1 MATRPKVTDWLDD
14 EYKLTLLKG
23 WARNGLTNAQL
34 AENMG
39 ISEATLYNWKNSN
52 VEFLEVLKED
62 KDYADTQVENALY
75 KAAMEG
81 NTTAQ
86 IFWLKNRRR
95 NSWRDKQDLEVTGEL
110 GIADVIKQ
118 SRERMERMERMEN
131 EP

>member
-1 MATRPKVTDWLDD
+1 MATRQKISDWLED

-23 WARNGLTNAQL
+23 WARNGLTNDQL
-34 AENMG
+34 AECMG
-39 ISEATLYNWKNSN
+39 ISETTLYKWKAENT
-52 VEFLEVLKED
+52 EFAELLKAN

-95 NSWRDKQDLEVTGEL
+95 DNWRDKQDVEVSGD
-110 GIADVIKQ
+110 ISIVDVMRKADER
-118 SRERMERMERMEN
+118 RERLEN
-131 EP
+131 EPD